1 MQVAPN
7 QPLNCGLIILRAC
20 CFYEIFLKL
29 IFLSFSDYFN
39 VMMVKIICKKL
50 KNIILIHFQAKN
62 NNRSS
67 KCVLEW

>member
-39 VMMVKIICKKL
+39 VMMLKIICKKL
-50 KNIILIHFQAKN
+50 KKYYF

-67 KCVLEW
+67 KCVLE

>member
-39 VMMVKIICKKL
+39 VMMLKIICKKL
-50 KNIILIHFQAKN
+50 KKYYF